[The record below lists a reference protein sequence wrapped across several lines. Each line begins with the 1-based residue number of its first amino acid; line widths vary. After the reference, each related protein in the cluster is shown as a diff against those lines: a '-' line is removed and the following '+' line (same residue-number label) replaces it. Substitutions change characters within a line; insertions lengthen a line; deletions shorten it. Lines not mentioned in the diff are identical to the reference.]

1 MAPRGVTFRMPS
13 DRPDDRPV
21 SPTSR
26 TGKKPAAPRKP
37 KVSKEKA
44 AASTSKKEEK
54 GRSTSPKGKKRSSR
68 IQSIAIDPSPNMSM
82 AVLHRTEP
90 QGPPE
95 GFEEF
100 DQQQWL
106 REQMEL
112 QKRFASMYN
121 GSCDDDEDDDDDDGL
136 QGLDEEAQEQQ
147 HQREGAEAG
156 GDSVAMRAE
165 SPPEWAQHDSASEGE
180 RSHGEESDPEPE
192 FAEDA
197 AEPSGTFKPQELA
210 TGRDQPSPVN
220 DEEGGA
226 SPAGAVDVSE
236 AAADDDDAEATLRSL
251 LAAAAAASAAA
262 APAPT
267 RILTEDDHR
276 KLKAKRR
283 PPPRSLLADEGG
295 SPPPPDKESMAGG
308 GVGASGLFDR
318 TGPLTPRKGAGGGAS
333 LAAEVAAL
341 SESVIAA
348 YSPSPGH
355 SWS

>member
-1 MAPRGVTFRMPS
+1 MPS

-44 AASTSKKEEK
+44 ASSTSKKEDK

-121 GSCDDDEDDDDDDGL
+121 GSCDDDDDGL

-276 KLKAKRR
+276 KLRRSGGRRRARCWPTRGGRRRR
-283 PPPRSLLADEGG
+283 PTRRAWRAVASAPRASSTGPARSLRARV
-295 SPPPPDKESMAGG
+295 P
-308 GVGASGLFDR
+308 
-318 TGPLTPRKGAGGGAS
+318 GAGPAWR
-333 LAAEVAAL
+333 
-341 SESVIAA
+341 
-348 YSPSPGH
+348 PR
-355 SWS
+355 WRR